1 MLSCGLQAK
10 LSPKEHWLVALVVA
24 NLSWLPMHLENRD
37 AVPDGACTDA
47 RLNQAASVAAGL
59 DPPITPA
66 RMVTPELN
74 EGYARGVRWT
84 ILAALVKVLERTIAQ
99 LEQMIRDGQ
108 GDIAAARAALITA
121 RDLLAASLIVR
132 AAGAAASAGAKHQR
146 KHVGEWHGH
155 ESGRAQGVLGRA
167 SESSRQ
173 SERRTLSV
181 ERARERASERPTR

>member
-1 MLSCGLQAK
+1 MGFARCAGDTATPRRRGRAGGGASSSCAMLSCGLQAK

-132 AAGAAASAGAKHQR
+132 AAGAAAGFAPLGPITPQVPPANWSDGQAHSA
-146 KHVGEWHGH
+146 
-155 ESGRAQGVLGRA
+155 
-167 SESSRQ
+167 
-173 SERRTLSV
+173 
-181 ERARERASERPTR
+181 

>member
-47 RLNQAASVAAGL
+47 RLNQAASAAAGL

-66 RMVTPELN
+66 RMETTELT

-132 AAGAAASAGAKHQR
+132 AAGAAAGFAPLGPITPQVPPANWSDGQAHSA
-146 KHVGEWHGH
+146 
-155 ESGRAQGVLGRA
+155 
-167 SESSRQ
+167 
-173 SERRTLSV
+173 
-181 ERARERASERPTR
+181 